1 MFRKI
6 FFCRGFRNSL
16 SQQPPLPL
24 LPEEKFEPL
33 PLLPPTVSKG
43 YIIYISHISNLE
55 LVIYQT
61 IYGICIKI
69 DGSTNAKLISIASTW
84 YLSGFSARSLRTIWF
99 SASACSNWSMRKL
112 CKLSYAREVF
122 KLSKGQKSAFC
133 CESLVAIYQT
143 IGVWLTRKE
152 YSLRSSPPSFAT
164 VLLISFFSS
173 TSVFKFSD
181 DNH

>member
-6 FFCRGFRNSL
+6 IFAEASL

-84 YLSGFSARSLRTIWF
+84 YLSGFFARSLRTIWF

-112 CKLSYAREVF
+112 SKLSYAREIRSNFQRGKKVQSVAKVWSLFIKPHWHLTHQKRILFEELSTFLCNRPLNFFLLLHLFLQVF
-122 KLSKGQKSAFC
+122 
-133 CESLVAIYQT
+133 
-143 IGVWLTRKE
+143 WW
-152 YSLRSSPPSFAT
+152 
-164 VLLISFFSS
+164 
-173 TSVFKFSD
+173 
-181 DNH
+181 